1 MKPLRSSAPAHSILN
16 PARAYTP
23 AAATDLA
30 ATFERVRKQQAAE
43 QRVQARKQR
52 NQEQQQ

>member
-52 NQEQQQ
+52 NQEITQ